1 MFIGVDVQK
10 PAVSGARALDI
21 YGEITMVE
29 LPMGVRILRKPSS
42 PVCPFITYFKG
53 FERVKIVG
61 RIFGEEAEA
70 MLCSLVV
77 EFTEETCYMKVSDID
92 GRLLVNPT
100 YLESG
105 DTVDLYLDVIHELV
119 HVRQFMNGRS
129 LYKKNQSYVERETE
143 IEAYQ
148 IAVIEARVLGLS
160 DGEIRGYLESE
171 LLNNEELAR
180 LAKVLDVG

>member
-1 MFIGVDVQK
+1 
-10 PAVSGARALDI
+10 
-21 YGEITMVE
+21 
-29 LPMGVRILRKPSS
+29 
-42 PVCPFITYFKG
+42 VCPFITYFKG

-129 LYKKNQSYVERETE
+129 LYKKT
-143 IEAYQ
+143 
-148 IAVIEARVLGLS
+148 
-160 DGEIRGYLESE
+160 
-171 LLNNEELAR
+171 
-180 LAKVLDVG
+180 KVT